1 MRTRTT
7 TKILLLLASGCS
19 FFASE
24 NEPPDIS
31 LDASMT
37 FVKAQTPITF
47 DITASDPEGGP
58 LVLSINFGDGAYQER
73 VASPIQHTYQQE
85 GIYEAIATAR
95 DEKGDSSTASL
106 TITVTAPGGP
116 PNIRIN
122 GLTLHIDIADGPAE
136 TVTVNDVEHPVD
148 GNGRADVLVPLGAG
162 ITSVDI
168 QTQDV
173 AGYPASQSLE
183 FELIE

>member
-24 NEPPDIS
+24 NQRPNIS

-47 DITASDPEGGP
+47 NITAGDPEGGP
-58 LVLSINFGDGAYQER
+58 LVLSINFGDGGYQER
-73 VASPIQHTYQQE
+73 VTSPVQHTYQQE
-85 GIYEAIATAR
+85 GVYEAIATAR
-95 DEKGDSSTASL
+95 DEKGDTATATL
-106 TITVTAPGGP
+106 VITVTAPGGP

-122 GLTLHIDIADGPAE
+122 GITLHIDIADGPAE

-148 GNGRADVLVPLGAG
+148 GNGRADVFLPLEAG
-162 ITSVDI
+162 VTGVDI